1 VTEIDLPCGMLKQI
15 WQKIT
20 GYQAVNPKSSLRQTA
35 KELGVSKDM
44 VYRQGKRAKKRRQFS
59 ESEFWDSEAGQ
70 NFIKR
75 LIVSAIY
82 TFGIKGGIGA
92 GRIADFMKQIRL
104 STHAGISET
113 SIYRMMKEIEVSIL
127 KYKEL
132 IELELGERASTQLE
146 ELEVVLGLDETWLD
160 NMLLVCQELSSGYFF
175 LKLRLKEETPKVG
188 GSPSKKVLPPSDSK

>member
-1 VTEIDLPCGMLKQI
+1 MLTKI
-15 WQKIT
+15 WQQIT
-20 GYQAVNPKSSLRQTA
+20 DRFRTHPEETVRETSKQLGIPKSTVHHHRQRT
-35 KELGVSKDM
+35 
-44 VYRQGKRAKKRRQFS
+44 KKRQQFS

-92 GRIADFMKQIRL
+92 GRIEEFMKQIRL
-104 STHAGISET
+104 STHAGISES

-132 IELELGERASTQLE
+132 VERGLGERAADQLE
-146 ELEVVLGLDETWLD
+146 ELEVVLGLDETWLN
-160 NMLLVCQELSSGYFF
+160 NMLLVCQELSSGYLF
-175 LKLRLKEETPKVG
+175 LKLHPKEETPKVG
-188 GSPSKKVLPPSDSK
+188 GSLSEKPSPPLDSK

>member
-1 VTEIDLPCGMLKQI
+1 MLKQI

-20 GYQAVNPKSSLRQTA
+20 GYQAANPKSSLRQTA

-44 VYRQGKRAKKRRQFS
+44 VYRHGKRIKQRRQVS
-59 ESEFWDSEAGQ
+59 ASEFWDSEAGQ

-92 GRIADFMKQIRL
+92 GRIEEFMKQIRL
-104 STHAGISET
+104 NTHAGVSES

-132 IELELGERASTQLE
+132 VERGLTQRAKDQLE
-146 ELEVVLGLDETWLD
+146 ELEVVLGLDETWLN
-160 NMLLVCQELSSGYFF
+160 NMLLVCQELSSSYLF
-175 LKLRLKEETPKVG
+175 LKIRPQEEIPKVG
-188 GSPSKKVLPPSDSK
+188 GSPSKKQSGHLDSK

>member
-1 VTEIDLPCGMLKQI
+1 MLTKI
-15 WQKIT
+15 WQQIT
-20 GYQAVNPKSSLRQTA
+20 DRFRTHPKETVRETSKQLGIPKSTVHHHRQRT
-35 KELGVSKDM
+35 
-44 VYRQGKRAKKRRQFS
+44 KKRQQFP

-92 GRIADFMKQIRL
+92 GRIEEFMKQIRL
-104 STHAGISET
+104 STHAGISES

-132 IELELGERASTQLE
+132 VERGLGERAADQLE
-146 ELEVVLGLDETWLD
+146 ELEVVLGLDETWLN
-160 NMLLVCQELSSGYFF
+160 NMLLVCQELSSGYLF
-175 LKLRLKEETPKVG
+175 LKLRPKEETPKVG
-188 GSPSKKVLPPSDSK
+188 GNQSKKPSPPLDSK

>member
-1 VTEIDLPCGMLKQI
+1 MLTKI
-15 WQKIT
+15 WQQIT
-20 GYQAVNPKSSLRQTA
+20 DRFRSNPAESVRKA
-35 KELGVSKDM
+35 GEKLGVP
-44 VYRQGKRAKKRRQFS
+44 KKRQQFS
-59 ESEFWDSEAGQ
+59 ESEFWDSEVGQ

-82 TFGIKGGIGA
+82 NFGIKGGIGA

-175 LKLRLKEETPKVG
+175 LKLSLKEETAKVG

>member
-1 VTEIDLPCGMLKQI
+1 MLTKI
-15 WQKIT
+15 WQQIT
-20 GYQAVNPKSSLRQTA
+20 DRFRTHPEETIRETSKQLGVPKSTVHHHRQRT
-35 KELGVSKDM
+35 
-44 VYRQGKRAKKRRQFS
+44 KKRQQFS

-92 GRIADFMKQIRL
+92 GRIEEFMKQIRL
-104 STHAGISET
+104 STHAGISES

-132 IELELGERASTQLE
+132 VERGLGERAADQLE
-146 ELEVVLGLDETWLD
+146 ELEVVLGLDETWLN
-160 NMLLVCQELSSGYFF
+160 NMLLVCQELSSGYLF
-175 LKLRLKEETPKVG
+175 LKLHPKEETPKVG
-188 GSPSKKVLPPSDSK
+188 GNLSEKPSPPSDLK

>member
-1 VTEIDLPCGMLKQI
+1 MTENELSCVMLKKI
-15 WQKIT
+15 WHKIT
-20 GYQAVNPKSSLRQTA
+20 GYQAANPKSSLRQTA

-44 VYRQGKRAKKRRQFS
+44 VHRQLKRTKKRRQFS

-92 GRIADFMKQIRL
+92 GRIEEFMKQIRL
-104 STHAGISET
+104 STHAGVSES

-132 IELELGERASTQLE
+132 VERGLGERAAEQLE
-146 ELEVVLGLDETWLD
+146 ELEVVLGLDETWLN
-160 NMLLVCQELSSGYFF
+160 NMLLVCQELSSGYLF
-175 LKLRLKEETPKVG
+175 LKLRPKEETPKVG
-188 GSPSKKVLPPSDSK
+188 GNQLKKPSPPSDSK

>member
-1 VTEIDLPCGMLKQI
+1 MLKKL
-15 WQKIT
+15 WHKIT
-20 GYQAVNPKSSLRQTA
+20 GYQAANPESSLRQTA
-35 KELGVSKDM
+35 AALGVSKDM
-44 VYRQGKRAKKRRQFS
+44 VHRQKKRIQKRRKFS

-92 GRIADFMKQIRL
+92 GRIEEFMKQIRV
-104 STHAGISET
+104 STHAGISES

-132 IELELGERASTQLE
+132 VEQGLGERAANQLE
-146 ELEVVLGLDETWLD
+146 ELEVVLGLDETWLN
-160 NMLLVCQELSSGYFF
+160 NMLLVCQELSSGYLF
-175 LKLRLKEETPKVG
+175 LKLHPKEETPKAGG
-188 GSPSKKVLPPSDSK
+188 GSLQKPSPPSDSK

>member
-1 VTEIDLPCGMLKQI
+1 MLKKI
-15 WQKIT
+15 WHKIS
-20 GYQAVNPKSSLRQTA
+20 GYQTANPKSSLRQTA

-44 VYRQGKRAKKRRQFS
+44 VHRQGKRTKKRRQFS

-92 GRIADFMKQIRL
+92 GRIEEFMKQIRI
-104 STHAGISET
+104 STHAGISES
-113 SIYRMMKEIEVSIL
+113 SIYRMIKEIEVSIL

-132 IELELGERASTQLE
+132 VERGLSDRASDQLE
-146 ELEVVLGLDETWLD
+146 ELEVVLGLDETWLN
-160 NMLLVCQELSSGYFF
+160 NMLLVCQELSSGYLF
-175 LKLRLKEETPKVG
+175 LKLRPKEETPKVG
-188 GSPSKKVLPPSDSK
+188 GSQSKKPSPPLDSK